1 MPPLTSP
8 EKSSTSPDSFHGGAR
23 NGKKSGPW
31 RITWHGIGV
40 VEDSAPHTWR
50 ETGTVEDSGP
60 HAWHGIGIV
69 EDLPDRMAWNRHRGG
84 FARPHGAEW
93 GPRRIRLRTRS
104 RDTNNRHTTIPV
116 STYGKNRDRGGF
128 PVSRAARNGIVEGS
142 EDAVCMKPDPWRIPQ
157 QLIEMKLELWVLCSR
172 FVPGAPPSPFLTKSS
187 THFQCESFAAN
198 LESKANNKNLT

>member
-8 EKSSTSPDSFHGGAR
+8 EKSSTSPDSLHGGAR

-60 HAWHGIGIV
+60 MHGMESASWRICPTAWHGIGIV
-69 EDLPDRMAWNRHRGG
+69 EDLPDRMARNGDRGG
-84 FARPHGAEW
+84 FGFAHAVVTPTIGTLPFRFPRMARNG
-93 GPRRIRLRTRS
+93 
-104 RDTNNRHTTIPV
+104 
-116 STYGKNRDRGGF
+116 DRGGF